1 MNIPLIN
8 HPTQRRIL
16 RRLLE
21 KPCGREELD
30 TFLGWTNSPE
40 AIRLIRESG
49 VDILT
54 TRMEGSRRGVYSLPA
69 TEKPKVYKSLSRE
82 K

>member
-1 MNIPLIN
+1 MNRPLIN
-8 HPTQRRIL
+8 CPTQRRIL

-40 AIRLIRESG
+40 SIRLIRESG

-54 TRMEGSRRGVYSLPA
+54 TRLEGSRRGVYSLPA
-69 TEKPKVYKSLSRE
+69 AEKPNVYKLLSRE